1 LELLK
6 KEISDNLQYQKLDFT
21 NKWLVILNPNA
32 GCGKGEEDR
41 DKIIHS
47 LEYYKV
53 SYTFICTSFPRH
65 AISLAVK
72 YIGKGYRKI
81 IVCGGD
87 GTLNEVV
94 NGIFIQESTPP
105 KNITV
110 GVIPVGTGND
120 WVKTF
125 GIPVSYLDAVK
136 TILENKTVEQDIGK
150 IIYNSNAETST
161 RFFANIAGFGFDALV
176 AKKANKLKEEGKKGI
191 RIYLQSLISS
201 YFSYKVNKAKITI
214 DNLKIEDYV
223 FSASIGIGRY
233 SGGGMMQTPF
243 AVPNNGK
250 FQVTLIKKIGLLGV
264 IQNLRGL
271 YSGDY
276 VKDKRVSVFHCKK
289 IKINGERS
297 IQGEVDGEN
306 LGNSSFY
313 IELLE
318 DKLRVV
324 YGDDKFLDKKQLLIQ
339 DEKISVNSEIPLEI
353 TRQ

>member
-1 LELLK
+1 MK
-6 KEISDNLQYQKLDFT
+6 KEISGNLQYQKHEYI
-21 NKWLVILNPNA
+21 NKWLLILNPNA
-32 GCGKGEEDR
+32 GCGKGEIDK
-41 DKIIHS
+41 DKIIHC
-47 LEYYKV
+47 LEYYKI
-53 SYTFICTSFPRH
+53 SYTFISTSFPRH
-65 AISLAVK
+65 AISITVK
-72 YIGKGYRKI
+72 YIGLGYRKI

-125 GIPVSYLDAVK
+125 GIPVSYLNAVR
-136 TILENKTVEQDIGK
+136 TIVENKIVEQDIGK
-150 IIYNSNAETST
+150 IIFYSNTETST
-161 RFFANIAGFGFDALV
+161 RFFANTAGFGFDALV

-191 RIYLQSLISS
+191 RVYLQSLISS
-201 YFSYKVNKAKITI
+201 YFNYRINKAKITI
-214 DNLKIEDYV
+214 DNLEIEDYV
-223 FSASIGIGRY
+223 FSASIGIGRFN
-233 SGGGMMQTPF
+233 GGGMMQTPF

-250 FQVTLIKKIGLLGV
+250 FQVTLIKKIGLLG
-264 IQNLRGL
+264 ILKNLRGL

-318 DKLRVV
+318 EKLCVI
-324 YGDDKFLDKKQLLIQ
+324 YGDDKFLDKKQLQIQ
-339 DEKISVNSEIPLEI
+339 NKRFTLNSEIPLEM